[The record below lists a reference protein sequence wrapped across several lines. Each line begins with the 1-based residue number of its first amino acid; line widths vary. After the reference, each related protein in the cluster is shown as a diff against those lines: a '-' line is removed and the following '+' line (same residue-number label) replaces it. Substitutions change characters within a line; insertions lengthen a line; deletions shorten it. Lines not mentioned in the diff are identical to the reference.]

1 MSSHKYVIEVIINLE
16 LRIMYY
22 CLFKNKLYDYFGF
35 SALLHA
41 YIIPGVC
48 SSKCTSPTDFYK
60 GSLDRD
66 LGARYMHCL
75 TAYERDERLG
85 SHLESIN

>member
-1 MSSHKYVIEVIINLE
+1 MSSHKFVIEVIINPE

-22 CLFKNKLYDYFGF
+22 CLFKNKLYDYFRV
-35 SALLHA
+35 SALLHVYDFPA
-41 YIIPGVC
+41 VC
-48 SSKCTSPTDFYK
+48 SSECTSPTDFYK

-75 TAYERDERLG
+75 IACER
-85 SHLESIN
+85 